1 MLSINTKLSRQEGKA
16 MKSSVFARQF
26 FEECAKPILE
36 KSLPN
41 SLRNICVGYFVQ
53 ETQISNKQNDMSPD
67 DPVPTIQIILFEQN
81 TELTSK
87 IASTMQTCLPDLFEQ
102 RRLDKVGSDNDKKA
116 VEIYFWQDLLD
127 EMISLKRRPTDP
139 IGYSKVSESQF
150 FALLSGRIFWD
161 PELELSRAQGQWDH
175 MPQEVWYW
183 RHHWVWKNIL
193 PRKELA
199 TRLENDTSGMA
210 RLSVMKRVE
219 WTIRLA
225 FMTARKYSPP
235 QPMLLNVLRTI
246 NDYGGIA
253 EKLSW
258 CLSTNDN
265 FESLELCDEVL
276 VDLRSRLVQRQI
288 IPFDLGNYD
297 SSNAIDT
304 MRISDYFLKL
314 VPSNFR
320 NQAGRVCPL
329 DLLGSL
335 AQSAKFAP

>member
-1 MLSINTKLSRQEGKA
+1 
-16 MKSSVFARQF
+16 MKPTALARQF
-26 FEECAKPILE
+26 FEECVKPILE
-36 KSLPN
+36 RTLPTSLPN
-41 SLRNICVGYFVQ
+41 ICAGYFVP
-53 ETQISNKQNDMSPD
+53 ETQISYIQSDMTPD
-67 DPVPTIQIILFEQN
+67 DPIPSIQIIVFEQN
-81 TELTSK
+81 TELTDK
-87 IASTMQTCLPDLFEQ
+87 ISSTLKINLPDIFNQ
-102 RRLDKVGSDNDKKA
+102 KRLIKVSSENDKTS
-116 VEIYFWQDLLD
+116 VEVYFWQDLLD

-183 RHHWVWKNIL
+183 RHHWVWRNIL

-199 TRLENDTSGMA
+199 TRLESDTSGMA
-210 RLSVMKRVE
+210 KLSVLKRVE

-258 CLSTNDN
+258 CLSTSDS
-265 FESLELCDEVL
+265 FESLDLCDQVL
-276 VDLRSRLVQRQI
+276 IELRNRLVQRQI
-288 IPFDLGNYD
+288 IPADLGNSD
-297 SSNAIDT
+297 TSNAIDT
-304 MRISDYFLKL
+304 QRISEHFLKL
-314 VPSNFR
+314 VPTNFR
-320 NQAGRVCPL
+320 HQASRVCPL